1 MMLCYRSLQQD
12 DPCIG
17 TMRVPAIPNLT
28 GSLSLRLLFLF
39 LGILAVSV
47 AQARD
52 YAVEILVFERTEVSK
67 DVEEQWNPGS
77 NSQLSN
83 LEKLQS
89 LAGQTDDHPI
99 GAETVQLARYRLEL
113 LNSGYRVLYT
123 AGWQQPSE
131 VYQNAPVVP
140 VGTPDNRILGA
151 VRVYRT
157 SLIFVDI
164 ALGLTD
170 LVLDADSPLY
180 FINEKR
186 RVKFKEVH
194 YFDHPKFGVLLTVW
208 PVEE

>member
-1 MMLCYRSLQQD
+1 MGNML
-12 DPCIG
+12 I
-17 TMRVPAIPNLT
+17 PANLKLT
-28 GSLSLRLLFLF
+28 CSRASGLLLLC
-39 LGILAVSV
+39 LGILAVSA

-89 LAGQTDDHPI
+89 LADRVADYPL
-99 GAETVQLARYRLEL
+99 EPEVVQLARLQREL
-113 LNSGYRVLYT
+113 LGSDYRVLF
-123 AGWQQPSE
+123 AASWQQPSA
-131 VYQNAPVVP
+131 VFQNAPVVS
-140 VGTPDNRILGA
+140 VGAPDARIQGA

-170 LVLDADSPLY
+170 VLLDPGLPLF

-194 YFDHPKFGVLLTVW
+194 YFDHPRFGALLTVW
-208 PVEE
+208 PVED